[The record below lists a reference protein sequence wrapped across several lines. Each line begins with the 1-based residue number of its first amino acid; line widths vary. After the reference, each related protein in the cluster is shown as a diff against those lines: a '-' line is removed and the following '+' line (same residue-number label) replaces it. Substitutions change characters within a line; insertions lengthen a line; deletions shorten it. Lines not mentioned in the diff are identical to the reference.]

1 VVGNIIFQERFNHM
15 RNKILTFLLVLGCN
29 LGFAQTNK
37 DNESRIGA
45 ADSINVFYKALFKSL
60 KADYLHRKSIDWK
73 SLEDE
78 TYRNIQSYNNFK
90 TSLNEI
96 RNLFDKIKA
105 THCIVYNGDDKYTV
119 TRKVI
124 SKDLYSSQWKSKYDS
139 KPRFEVKVIDG
150 KYGYILMPG
159 MSFSDNSAE
168 HMSQI
173 AQPMYDEIVKIKAG
187 NNIKGW
193 IIDLRF
199 NTGGNSAPMLL
210 ALYDFL
216 GNTDIWG
223 ELDENKKLVRKY
235 KLTNGGYIQ
244 KSQTIASIKPN
255 GKLLDKERV
264 ALITGIFTGSSG
276 EVTALAFK
284 GRQNTIFIG
293 ENTAGYTTGNVTWP
307 LPFNSLIALTTGY
320 YSDRD
325 GNYYPFIYPDV
336 VVSKQDN
343 FQDLMADANVQKAIE
358 FIKGM

>member
-1 VVGNIIFQERFNHM
+1 M
-15 RNKILTFLLVLGCN
+15 RTKTFTFLLLLNCPF
-29 LGFAQTNK
+29 GFAQTDFTKANK
-37 DNESRIGA
+37 SSTEV

-60 KADYLHRKSIDWK
+60 KVGYLHRRSVDWK
-73 SLEDE
+73 SVEDE
-78 TYRNIQSYNNFK
+78 TYTNLQSYNTFN
-90 TSLNEI
+90 TSLKEI
-96 RNLFDKIKA
+96 THLFDKIEA
-105 THCIVYNGDDKYTV
+105 THCMVYRGNDKYTV

-124 SKDLYSSQWKSKYDS
+124 SKDHYSTQWKSKYDS
-139 KPRFEVKVIDG
+139 KPQFELKVIDG

-159 MSFSDNSAE
+159 MVFSDNSAK

-173 AQPMYDEIVKIKAG
+173 AQPMYDEILKVKTA

-216 GNTDIWG
+216 GNTDIWA
-223 ELDENKKLVRKY
+223 ELDEKKKLVRKF
-235 KLTNGGYIQ
+235 KLSGGSYIQ
-244 KSQTIASIKPN
+244 KSQTIAAIEPN
-255 GKLLDKERV
+255 GKLLDKEKV

-307 LPFNSLIALTTGY
+307 LPFDTFIALTTGY
-320 YSDRD
+320 DSDRN
-325 GNYYPFIYPDV
+325 GNYYPHISPDV

-343 FQDLMADANVQKAIE
+343 FQDLMSDGNVQEAIK
-358 FIKGM
+358 FINAM

>member
-1 VVGNIIFQERFNHM
+1 MGAKTF
-15 RNKILTFLLVLGCN
+15 TFLLLLSWTVS
-29 LGFAQTNK
+29 FAQTDLTKINK
-37 DNESRIGA
+37 PGIKA

-60 KADYLHRKSIDWK
+60 KAGYLQRKSIDWK
-73 SLEDE
+73 SIEDE
-78 TYRNIQSYNNFK
+78 TYRNVQSYDNFN
-90 TSLNEI
+90 TSLKEI
-96 RNLFDKIKA
+96 TNLFDKIEA
-105 THCIVYNGDDKYTV
+105 THCMVLRGNDKYTV
-119 TRKVI
+119 TRKVM
-124 SKDLYSSQWKSKYDS
+124 SKQLYSAQWKSKYDS
-139 KPRFEVKVIDG
+139 KPPFEVKVIDG

-159 MSFSDNSAE
+159 MSFSDNSAK

-173 AQPMYDEIVKIKAG
+173 AQPMYDEIVKVKTG
-187 NNIKGW
+187 NNIQGW

-216 GNTDIWG
+216 GNKDIWA
-223 ELDENKKLVRKY
+223 ELDEKKKLIRKY
-235 KLTNGGYIQ
+235 KLSDGSYIQ
-244 KSQTIASIKPN
+244 TSQTIASIKPN
-255 GKLLDKERV
+255 GKLLDKVKV

-307 LPFNSLIALTTGY
+307 LPFDSLIALTTSY

-325 GNYYPFIYPDV
+325 GKYYPKIFPDV

-343 FQDLMADANVQKAIE
+343 FQDLMSDANVQKAIE

>member
-1 VVGNIIFQERFNHM
+1 M
-15 RNKILTFLLVLGCN
+15 RATTITFLLILTYTSGI
-29 LGFAQTNK
+29 AQTDLNK
-37 DNESRIGA
+37 MGKSRTEL

-60 KADYLHRKSIDWK
+60 KVGYLHRKSIDWK
-73 SLEDE
+73 PLEDE
-78 TYRNIQSYNNFK
+78 TYRNLQSYNDFNN
-90 TSLNEI
+90 SLKQI
-96 RNLFDKIKA
+96 TNLFDKIEA
-105 THCIVYNGDDKYTV
+105 THCIVYRGDDRYTV

-124 SKDLYSSQWKSKYDS
+124 SNDLYSAQWKSKYDS
-139 KPRFEVKVIDG
+139 KPSFEVKVIDG

-159 MSFSDNSAE
+159 MVFSDNSAE
-168 HMSQI
+168 HMSNI
-173 AQPMYDEIVKIKAG
+173 AQPMYDEIVKVKTTY
-187 NNIKGW
+187 NIDGW

-223 ELDENKKLVRKY
+223 ELDEKKKLVRKF
-235 KLTNGGYIQ
+235 KLSSGSYIQ

-255 GKLLDKERV
+255 GKLLDKEKV

-307 LPFNSLIALTTGY
+307 LPFDAFLALTTGY
-320 YSDRD
+320 DSDRN
-325 GNYYPFIYPDV
+325 GNYYPHISPDV

-343 FQDLMADANVQKAIE
+343 FQDLMSDANVQQAIK
-358 FIKGM
+358 FIKSIL